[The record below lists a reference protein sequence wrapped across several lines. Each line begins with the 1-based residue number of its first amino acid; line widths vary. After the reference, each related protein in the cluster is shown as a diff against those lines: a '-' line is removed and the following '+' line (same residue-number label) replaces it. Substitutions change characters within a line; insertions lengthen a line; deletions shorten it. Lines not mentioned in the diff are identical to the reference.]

1 MPVIRYPLQN
11 LPARCLRGYH
21 SSHVLSNRSRTA
33 SRRFSQHS
41 PLRNNEQDNAR
52 KLREEEPQQSIES
65 TVSGAASNTSSKVQQ
80 SNVVPEPGAMS
91 RRLAEAAEEALLEGG
106 RSGRKAIEESGFSE
120 ELKNKLLEKV
130 EAAKFRSENATAF
143 AEAGISSNVGKGTR
157 QIATGQAWTGDE
169 NPQDAMLRML
179 DDARKPLRPSLR
191 GAAKIPSPVIDLRLK
206 REPKKKPG
214 ERLANARDK
223 TSIYAI
229 SKDSQMSDKER
240 EQMRKDLKDR
250 FGPGVGTMPNSF
262 RGLAA
267 LANERIED
275 AIARGQFKNIPRGKG
290 IVRDTRAD
298 NPFIDTTEYIMNK
311 MIQRQDIVPPWIE
324 KQQELVKTAN
334 IFRARLRNDWKRHAA
349 RTIASRGGSLEQQMR
364 SADLYAEAERVYN
377 PTKKA
382 MEQISIPGKATN
394 DPILVKIV
402 QEAPSKPTEPP
413 SVQVSIETKEGI
425 IASAESPLTASPDT
439 SPSPIPIESK
449 NEVQVSDAIA
459 PIPPEIQ
466 AQAPPPLPALF
477 RIPSWEQAESSYL
490 KLAVDNL
497 NSITRSYNLM
507 APDLAKKPYFS
518 LERELRSC
526 YADVAP
532 QLSQAIRERAAR
544 PAKELVEK
552 IGHRPGGVLER
563 FASDKAV
570 IYDSKKPLYGFKE
583 FWSDLW
589 GEKRV

>member
-1 MPVIRYPLQN
+1 MPGIRYQSPYIC
-11 LPARCLRGYH
+11 ARCLRG
-21 SSHVLSNRSRTA
+21 SQQRHVFPINSRTT
-33 SRRFSQHS
+33 SRQLSQYL
-41 PLRNNEQDNAR
+41 PLRSSQQDNAG
-52 KLREEEPQQSIES
+52 KLTDKEDQLSS
-65 TVSGAASNTSSKVQQ
+65 VSEASPEASQ
-80 SNVVPEPGAMS
+80 SNAVPEQGAMS
-91 RRLAEAAEEALLEGG
+91 RRLAEATEEALFEGG
-106 RSGRKAIEESGFSE
+106 RAARKAVEEAGFSE
-120 ELKNKLLEKV
+120 ELKNKLLNRV
-130 EAAKFRSENATAF
+130 ETAKFRAENAAAF
-143 AEAGISSNVGKGTR
+143 AEAGLSSKVGQGSR

-169 NPQDAMLRML
+169 NQQDAMLRML
-179 DDARKPLRPSLR
+179 DDARKPLTPGLR
-191 GAAKIPSPVIDLRLK
+191 GPAKIPSPVIDLRLS
-206 REPKKKPG
+206 PKPKQRPG

-240 EQMRKDLKDR
+240 EQMRRDLKER

-349 RTIASRGGSLEQQMR
+349 RTIASRGGSLEEQMR
-364 SADLYAEAERVYN
+364 MADRYAEAESVYN
-377 PTKKA
+377 PKKKA
-382 MEQISIPGKATN
+382 VEQISLPAKATS
-394 DPILVKIV
+394 DPVLVNFV
-402 QEAPSKPTEPP
+402 QEAPSTTTDSPP
-413 SVQVSIETKEGI
+413 VQVSVKTKEGI
-425 IASAESPLTASPDT
+425 IASTEATSTVPTASGLDSSVET
-439 SPSPIPIESK
+439 KNGVITAETTIP
-449 NEVQVSDAIA
+449 VA
-459 PIPPEIQ
+459 PEIQ
-466 AQAPPPLPALF
+466 LEQTPTPLPALF

-490 KLAVDNL
+490 TLAIQNL
-497 NSITRSYNLM
+497 NTITRSYNLM

-532 QLSQAIRERAAR
+532 QLSQAIKERAAR
-544 PAKELVEK
+544 PAKELIEK